1 MIGKQHFTL
10 LYDRARRKAIN
21 PRNIIS
27 GWSKTGLRP
36 FNPERVLKEVQ
47 KPEEVKYCSPLVVN
61 SKGDDMP
68 HHLETPKTPTTFENL
83 VVLRKNV
90 GMSLARQEVV
100 DTYTKLSVQKIAD
113 AAENAFAE
121 RAILL
126 DENMLLFEQNNEKT
140 TRTSM
145 KATVVGTAKV
155 LSYEDIV
162 EARHFRIV
170 P

>member
-21 PRNIIS
+21 SRNIIS

-61 SKGDDMP
+61 STGDDML
-68 HHLETPKTPTTFENL
+68 HHVETPETPKTPKTFENL
-83 VVLRKNV
+83 VLLYKNV
-90 GMSLARQEVV
+90 EMSLTRQEVV
-100 DTYTKLSVQKIAD
+100 DPYIKLSIQKITD
-113 AAENAFAE
+113 AVENTFTE

-126 DENMLLFEQNNEKT
+126 DKNMLLFEQNNEKT
-140 TRTSM
+140 TRISI
-145 KATVVGTAKV
+145 KATVIGTAKV
-155 LSYEDIV
+155 LSYEDII
-162 EARHFRIV
+162 EAQ
-170 P
+170 